1 MRLRLNVDDMAEDVR
16 RAAALGT
23 GAALLLVAAAIL
35 VPELTG
41 WDVHERTDDVDG
53 VAPLHGYVDIKVG
66 PGTSLAVLVGLATL
80 WGPALAARLPWP
92 RLVAA
97 SCLAGLAWLLGLALV
112 DGEAGLSRVLGHPY
126 EYLGTARSVTSV
138 PDLLSSY
145 VDHIPLDATDNW
157 PVHVAGHPPGMLL
170 FFVLLVKLGLGGD
183 LAAGIVVTVVAS
195 TLPAAV
201 LVTVRALGRE
211 DLGRA
216 AAPYLVVTPA
226 AVFLAVSA
234 DAVIAT
240 TVAWGL
246 AALAVGARRPLRTGW
261 PWAVV
266 AGLLLGYAVLM
277 SYGMPL
283 AGLLAVAVL
292 LAARSWWPLPV
303 AATAAALVV
312 LAFATAGFAW
322 WEALPVLRERYWDGI
337 ASDRPTTYWLWG
349 NLAALVLS
357 AGPVVGASLGA
368 TLAARRTDRVTV
380 LLVGG
385 AALAVLAADLS
396 LMSKAEVERIW
407 LPFMPWLTLGAA
419 LLPPSWQR
427 PALAVQ
433 VVTALVVQHVLYT
446 SW

>member
-1 MRLRLNVDDMAEDVR
+1 MAEDGR
-16 RAAALGT
+16 RPAAIGI
-23 GAALLLVAAAIL
+23 GAALLLVAAAVL
-35 VPELTG
+35 VPALTG
-41 WDVHERTDDVDG
+41 WDVHARGDDIAGLPPV
-53 VAPLHGYVDIKVG
+53 HGYLDVKVG
-66 PGTSLAVLVGLATL
+66 VGTPLAVLVGLATVL

-92 RLVAA
+92 RLLAA
-97 SCLAGLAWLLGLALV
+97 ACLAALAWLLGLALV

-145 VDHIPLDATDNW
+145 VDHIPLDSDDHW
-157 PVHVAGHPPGMLL
+157 PVHIAGHPPGMVL

-183 LAAGIVVTVVAS
+183 LAAGLVVTVVAS

-201 LVTVRALGRE
+201 MVTVRALGRE

-216 AAPYLVVTPA
+216 VAPYLVISPA

-246 AALAVGARRPLRTGW
+246 AALALASRRPARTGW
-261 PWAVV
+261 PWAIG
-266 AGLLLGYAVLM
+266 AGLLLGYAVMM

-283 AGLLAVAVL
+283 AGLLSVAVL
-292 LAARSWWPLPV
+292 LAARRWWPLPV
-303 AATAAALVV
+303 SAAAALLVV
-312 LAFATAGFAW
+312 LAFAAGGFAW
-322 WEALPVLRERYWDGI
+322 WDALPVLRERYWDGL
-337 ASDRPTTYWLWG
+337 ASERPAAYWLWG
-349 NLAALVLS
+349 NLAALVVS
-357 AGPVVGASLGA
+357 AGPMVGGALGA
-368 TLAARRTDRVTV
+368 TWAARHADRLIA

-385 AALAVLAADLS
+385 AALTVLTADLS

-407 LPFMPWLTLGAA
+407 LPFVPWLTLGAA
-419 LLPPSWQR
+419 LLPPTWR
-427 PALAVQ
+427 RGALALQ
-433 VVTALVVQHVLYT
+433 VAAALVVQHLLYT